1 MPKEKPADIYS
12 GVRQLVEQKVA
23 RLAATPEPTAEEL
36 ARRELEDGTK
46 KDELYKEA
54 EHRRL
59 ARLLDG
65 HISRKVVKQ
74 TVMTSVYGVTVRGA
88 RDQIYN
94 RLRDVYDEAE
104 SPPEGWERAD
114 LRKMANFVADLTLDS
129 LDESFSGATSSMA
142 WLVKVGQIANSAAEL
157 LCPVLPPPL
166 PPTPLPPLPPLTDD
180 LSPSPPRTPPTSFL
194 PWLASAGRRARL
206 ARDSYA
212 RRVGDSPRLAGP
224 PAVLPHQEATR
235 AHRLP

>member
-36 ARRELEDGTK
+36 ARRELEDGTTQ
-46 KDELYKEA
+46 DELYKEA

-142 WLVKVGQIANSAAEL
+142 WLVKVAKS
-157 LCPVLPPPL
+157 PTLPPNYCAPYT
-166 PPTPLPPLPPLTDD
+166 PPSPAPYPHYPLTDD
-180 LSPSPPRTPPTSFL
+180 LSPSPPRTPRLPFCLGSFCRS
-194 PWLASAGRRARL
+194 PRSSRKETH
-206 ARDSYA
+206 YA